1 MESASPPSRLSPS
14 IPASVAAHARHYN
27 QPPMMRGWRVRL
39 HLARDDDGPLS
50 DEGVEALTGLLSQD
64 QAAKP
69 AVTRGDLGTVVV
81 QVTIDARDDITA
93 RSAAER
99 LLREGA
105 NKVWSELGL
114 PPFTIAYVDAVEERH

>member
-1 MESASPPSRLSPS
+1 MMSR
-14 IPASVAAHARHYN
+14 
-27 QPPMMRGWRVRL
+27 WRVRL
-39 HLARDDDGPLS
+39 HLSRDDDGPLS
-50 DEGVEALTGLLSQD
+50 DEGIEALTGLLSQD
-64 QAAKP
+64 QSAKP

-81 QVTIDARDDITA
+81 QLTIEARDDTTA

-114 PPFTIAYVDAVEERH
+114 PPFTIAYVDAVEEPH